1 MSLVKFC
8 KITSFVLA
16 FTLIAT
22 SFLIVG
28 VSSLSVYNVVYLV
41 VALLSLVFVFNYLV
55 SKEESI
61 REYNQSELEYI
72 AFTDPLTG
80 LLNRRAIE
88 NFIDRMIARYK
99 RGASKFAIL
108 YLDLDNFKPINDTFG
123 HDIGDKVLMEVSLR
137 LKKLIREND
146 SVGRIGGDE
155 FIILLDDISES
166 EQSSVM
172 AERIVK
178 SFNEP
183 FIIDGHSIMMSF
195 SIGISIYPDNGEYR
209 LSLFKA
215 ADMAMY
221 QAKERGKNC
230 YKFYTKELDD
240 LVKRNI
246 TLDTALHQAIE
257 NSEFTLLYQPR
268 INLNDSNIR
277 EVEGLIRWNRPGC
290 GTVLPS
296 EFIGRAEK
304 SGLILQ
310 IGTWVINEACQQC
323 KKYYDEG
330 TPTQISINVSQL
342 QLKHEGFI
350 NTVQNALRKYRID
363 ASLLELEMSESYLMQ
378 EAESLIPTLY
388 ELKKLGV
395 RLAIDDFGKGYS
407 SMGYLKRLPIN
418 KIKID
423 RTLMNEITISK
434 KDKEL
439 VSAMIAL
446 GHVLNLSVVA
456 EGIEVDKHLEMSK
469 SLHMDSAQGY
479 FLAKPLKAD
488 ELFEF
493 YKTYNRRV
501 S

>member
-1 MSLVKFC
+1 LVKFC
-8 KITSFVLA
+8 KIGSFVLA
-16 FTLIAT
+16 FALVAT
-22 SFLIVG
+22 SFLIVST
-28 VSSLSVYNVVYLV
+28 SSLSVYNVIYLV
-41 VALLSLVFVFNYLV
+41 AALLSLVFVFNYLV
-55 SKEESI
+55 SKEASTK
-61 REYNQSELEYI
+61 EYDQGELERI
-72 AFTDPLTG
+72 AFSDPLTG

-88 NFIDRMIARYK
+88 SFIDRMIARYK
-99 RGASKFAIL
+99 RGSSKFAIL

-123 HDIGDKVLMEVSLR
+123 HEVGDKVLIEVSLR

-146 SVGRIGGDE
+146 AVGRIGGDE
-155 FIILLDDISES
+155 FIILLDAISES

-172 AERIVK
+172 AERIIK
-178 SFNEP
+178 SFSKP
-183 FIIDGHSIMMSF
+183 FSIDNHIIVMSF

-221 QAKERGKNC
+221 QAKERGKDC
-230 YKFYTKELDD
+230 YKFYTNELDER
-240 LVKRNI
+240 VKCNI
-246 TLDTALHQAIE
+246 SLDTALHRAIE

-268 INLNDSNIR
+268 INLSDSNIR

-290 GTVLPS
+290 GVVMPS
-296 EFIGRAEK
+296 EFISRAEK
-304 SGLILQ
+304 NGLILQ
-310 IGTWVINEACQQC
+310 IGSWVINEACLQC
-323 KKYYDEG
+323 KKYYDQG
-330 TPTQISINVSQL
+330 TPTQISINVSKA
-342 QLKHEGFI
+342 QLKNEAFVD
-350 NTVQNALRKYRID
+350 TVQKAIRKYRID

-378 EAESLIPTLY
+378 EAESLIPVLH

-395 RLAIDDFGKGYS
+395 QLAIDDFGKGYS

-423 RTLMNEITISK
+423 RTLMNEITISQ

-469 SLHMDSAQGY
+469 RLHMDSAQGY
-479 FLAKPLKAD
+479 FLAKPLHAD
-488 ELFEF
+488 ELYDF